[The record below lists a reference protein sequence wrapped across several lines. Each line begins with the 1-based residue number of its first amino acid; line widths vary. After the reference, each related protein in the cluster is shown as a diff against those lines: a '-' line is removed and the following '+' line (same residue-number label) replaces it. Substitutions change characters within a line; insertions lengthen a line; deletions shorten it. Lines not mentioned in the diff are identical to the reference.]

1 MQSTN
6 GTVLGP
12 ENGEKLEETRKTAKH
27 RKNRLKPSESGQN
40 SEMSQVGVFNQNLS
54 DHRKDLGRKILGSP
68 EDAKN
73 REIIEGT
80 SLKIEK
86 KRS

>member
-40 SEMSQVGVFNQNLS
+40 SEMS
-54 DHRKDLGRKILGSP
+54 
-68 EDAKN
+68 
-73 REIIEGT
+73 
-80 SLKIEK
+80 
-86 KRS
+86 